1 MQGMA
6 FCLALATSVALAP
19 NRTSPAM
26 QTELQAVH
34 TTTQLSG
41 CGLCLV
47 LLPGMEG
54 KAHV

>member
-1 MQGMA
+1 MECMA
-6 FCLALATSVALAP
+6 SCLALTTSVALAP

-54 KAHV
+54 KARV